1 MSKKTDHPF
10 RKRWGQNFLADR
22 NLLDKIVRTID
33 PKKSDSILE
42 IGPGE
47 GALTELIYP
56 IVKEMVAIEID
67 PMLIEHLKNRES
79 LKGLNIVH
87 GDVLFQDIESLPVK
101 NLVRVIGNIPYN
113 ITSPIIFWLIEQ
125 LHFWDDAFIMM
136 QKEVAERLSAVVG
149 TKAYGRFTVVVGA
162 YLNMEYCFTIP
173 PDVFIP
179 KPKVDSAI
187 IRFTKKENPLISD
200 EKYMRF
206 NKLVSTA
213 FSQRRKM
220 LRNTLKGW
228 EIHPDLQ
235 EQINFTRRPE
245 TLTIEEFV
253 SLVEVLDVITQSCK
267 IAGFFK
273 AKII

>member
-1 MSKKTDHPF
+1 MSKKIDHPF
-10 RKRWGQNFLADR
+10 RKRWGQNFLVDR

-67 PMLIEHLKNRES
+67 PMLIEHLKNQKS

-87 GDVLFQDIESLPVK
+87 GDVLLQDIENLPVK

-136 QKEVAERLSAVVG
+136 QKEVAERLSAVAG
-149 TKAYGRFTVVVGA
+149 TKAYGRFTVVTGA

-206 NKLVSTA
+206 NKLVSAA

-228 EIHPDLQ
+228 DIHPDLQ
-235 EQINFTRRPE
+235 EQINFSRRPE

-253 SLVEVLDVITQSCK
+253 TLV
-267 IAGFFK
+267 
-273 AKII
+273 

>member
-1 MSKKTDHPF
+1 MSKKIDHPF
-10 RKRWGQNFLADR
+10 RKKWGQNFLADR

-67 PMLIEHLKNRES
+67 PMLIEHLKNQKS

-87 GDVLFQDIESLPVK
+87 GDVLLQDIESLPVK

-149 TKAYGRFTVVVGA
+149 TKAYGRFTVVTGA

-200 EKYMRF
+200 EKYIRF
-206 NKLVSTA
+206 NKLVSAA

-228 EIHPDLQ
+228 DIHPDLQ
-235 EQINFTRRPE
+235 EQINFNRRPE

-253 SLVEVLDVITQSCK
+253 TLV
-267 IAGFFK
+267 
-273 AKII
+273 

>member
-1 MSKKTDHPF
+1 MSKKLDHPF
-10 RKRWGQNFLADR
+10 RKKWGQNFLADR
-22 NLLDKIVRTID
+22 NLLDKIFRTID

-87 GDVLFQDIESLPVK
+87 GDVLLQDIENLPVK

-149 TKAYGRFTVVVGA
+149 TKAYGRFTVVTGA

-206 NKLVSTA
+206 NKLVSAA

-228 EIHPDLQ
+228 DIHPDLQ
-235 EQINFTRRPE
+235 EQINFNRRPE

-253 SLVEVLDVITQSCK
+253 TLV
-267 IAGFFK
+267 
-273 AKII
+273 

>member
-1 MSKKTDHPF
+1 MSKKIDHPF
-10 RKRWGQNFLADR
+10 RKKWGQNFLADR

-67 PMLIEHLKNRES
+67 PMLIEHLKNQKS

-87 GDVLFQDIESLPVK
+87 GDVLLQDIESLPVK

-149 TKAYGRFTVVVGA
+149 TKAYGRFTVVTGA

-206 NKLVSTA
+206 NKLVSAA

-228 EIHPDLQ
+228 DIHRDLQ
-235 EQINFTRRPE
+235 EQINFNRRPE

-253 SLVEVLDVITQSCK
+253 TLV
-267 IAGFFK
+267 
-273 AKII
+273 

>member
-1 MSKKTDHPF
+1 MSKKIDHPF
-10 RKRWGQNFLADR
+10 RKKWGQNFLADR
-22 NLLDKIVRTID
+22 NLLDKIVRTIN

-87 GDVLFQDIESLPVK
+87 GDVLLQDIENLPVK

-149 TKAYGRFTVVVGA
+149 TKAYGRFTVVTGA

-206 NKLVSTA
+206 NKLVSAA

-228 EIHPDLQ
+228 DIHPDLQ
-235 EQINFTRRPE
+235 EQINFSRRPE

-253 SLVEVLDVITQSCK
+253 TLV
-267 IAGFFK
+267 
-273 AKII
+273 